1 MDRTVPENPLPAV
14 VEETLPIVGAA
25 TSQPESPSTRRIVLK
40 VLLGLLALN
49 VLVAV
54 VLRVFVLA
62 AFYAP
67 SVSMAPTINRGDRFL
82 VNRLAYRFGDVER
95 GDIVVFKRPPGEPD
109 PSIKD
114 LVKRVIGLPGDEVS
128 FQDGTVLVNG
138 TPLVEPYVPPGMR
151 TEARRV
157 DVIKVPAGHVLVL
170 GDNRTNSTD
179 SRVFGT
185 FDTSLIV
192 GEVFYTFR
200 FGPQDP

>member
-128 FQDGTVLVNG
+128 FRDGAVFVNG
-138 TPLVEPYVPPGMR
+138 TALVEPYVAPGMR
-151 TEARRV
+151 TEARRAEL
-157 DVIKVPAGHVLVL
+157 IKVPSEQVLVL

-200 FGPQDP
+200 FGQRGP